1 MSRIVTELQRF
12 QQPYNLIEV
21 PEIQNYLSQALDQL
35 QHGGDVT
42 SLYRQSL
49 MLEPRAPNDA
59 ANSYNPSSMGRGGE
73 LFNWK
78 S

>member
-1 MSRIVTELQRF
+1 MPYTLQ
-12 QQPYNLIEV
+12 EV
-21 PEIQNYLSQALDQL
+21 PEIQSYLSRALEGL

-49 MLEPRAPNDA
+49 MVEPRDLTVP
-59 ANSYNPSSMGRGGE
+59 SYTPRPGDSN

-78 S
+78 

>member
-1 MSRIVTELQRF
+1 MSKIVSDLQRF
-12 QQPYNLIEV
+12 QTPYNLVPV
-21 PEIQNYLSQALDQL
+21 PELQAFLDAALDGL

-49 MLEPRAPNDA
+49 KVEPRSD
-59 ANSYNPSSMGRGGE
+59 NSYNPNGTNRAD

-78 S
+78 G